1 MRRITQ
7 HPILPVIPKGEIAF
21 TFNGVPCTA
30 REGEVISSALIANGI
45 DVFGHHP
52 RDAAPQGLYCANGQ
66 CAHCMVLADG
76 IPVKACMTAVMRGM
90 EVKSC
95 EGFPSL
101 PADDSLPFMHI
112 IPTVETQALII
123 GGGPAGVSAALELAA
138 YGVSGILVDDKQRL
152 GGKLTLQTHR
162 FFGSRKECY
171 AGTRG
176 TDIAMHLE
184 EELRSYEDMQVWL
197 NSPAIGVFSG
207 GKVGILRQGSYIFVK
222 PEILLVAAGARERT
236 IAFPGCDMPG
246 VIGAGAFQTLVN
258 RDLVRPS
265 ERVFICGG
273 GNVGLITGY
282 HALQAG
288 IDVVGLA
295 EAMPECGGYAVH
307 LYKLK
312 RLGVTVFT
320 SHTVVRADGGNRV
333 ESVTIREVD
342 RESRQ
347 IPGTE
352 KTFNAD
358 TLLIAVGL
366 NPVNELYGKAKEYG
380 MKVLRAGDAE
390 EISEAS
396 AAMVN
401 GRIQG
406 RIMAREAGV
415 FCSVPGEWKQLSA
428 LFMRP
433 PGKRQTLHLTS
444 VLGTVYPVIR
454 CDQEIPCN
462 PCVDVCPNRAIR
474 MGGDGITAL
483 PFFDGECSG
492 CARCVLVCPG
502 LAIVLVDERI
512 DERHPDRSTGLP
524 YNKEKKTARL
534 TLPFEFTFK
543 FTNEVIKTGDVV
555 VTTGFRGDVVGT
567 GRVAGFRASP
577 GGGRRR
583 LMLLDVPFSSRLSV
597 AGVRIRKPEEP
608 AAVLSLQEDDPV
620 VCRCER
626 VRKREIVGMIR
637 SGCRDMNQIKAVLRA
652 GMGACGGRSC
662 TQLILALFKEEGI
675 DPDTVTLPVYRPP
688 EMETPLKLLAGV
700 KE

>member
-1 MRRITQ
+1 M
-7 HPILPVIPKGEIAF
+7 IPKGEIAF
-21 TFNGVPCTA
+21 TFNGMPCTA
-30 REGEVISSALIANGI
+30 REGEVISSALVANGI

-52 RDAAPQGLYCANGQ
+52 GDAAPQGLYCANGQ

-76 IPVKACMTAVMRGM
+76 IPVKACITEVRRGM
-90 EVKSC
+90 EVMPC

-101 PADDSLPFMHI
+101 PEDDSLPFMHN

-152 GGKLTLQTHR
+152 GGKLTLQTHS
-162 FFGSRKECY
+162 FFGSQKECY
-171 AGTRG
+171 AGIRG

-184 EELRSYEDMQVWL
+184 KELRSYEDQIQVWL
-197 NSPAIGVFSG
+197 DSPAIGLFSG

-222 PEILLVAAGARERT
+222 PEILLVAAGAREST
-236 IAFPGCDMPG
+236 LAFPGCDLPG

-273 GNVGLITGY
+273 GSVGLIAGY

-288 IDVVGLA
+288 IDVLGLA

-307 LYKLK
+307 LDKLK
-312 RLGVTVFT
+312 RLGVPVYT

-333 ESVTIREVD
+333 ESVTISEVD
-342 RESRQ
+342 RESRP

-366 NPVNELYGKAKEYG
+366 NPVHELYTKAKEYG

-415 FCSVPGEWKQLSA
+415 SCSIPEEWKRLSA

-433 PGKRQTLHLTS
+433 SGKRRTLHLTS
-444 VLGTVYPVIR
+444 VPGTVYPVIR

-462 PCVDVCPNRAIR
+462 PCVDVCPNGAIR

-502 LAIVLVDERI
+502 LAIILVDEQY
-512 DERHPDRSTGLP
+512 DA
-524 YNKEKKTARL
+524 EKKTARL
-534 TLPFEFTFK
+534 TLPFEFT
-543 FTNEVIKTGDVV
+543 NEVIKTGGVLC
-555 VTTGFRGDVVGT
+555 TTGFRGDVVGA
-567 GRVAGFRASP
+567 GRVVGFRASP
-577 GGGRRR
+577 RGERRR
-583 LMLLDVPFSSRLSV
+583 LMLLDVPFSDRLSV
-597 AGVRIRKPEEP
+597 AGVRIRKPKEP
-608 AAVLSLQEDDPV
+608 VAGISLQDDDPV

-626 VRKREIVGMIR
+626 VRKREIVGMIQG
-637 SGCRDMNQIKAVLRA
+637 GCRDMNQIKAVLRA
-652 GMGACGGRSC
+652 GMGACGGRTC

-688 EMETPLKLLAGV
+688 EMETPLKLFAGAQ
-700 KE
+700 E